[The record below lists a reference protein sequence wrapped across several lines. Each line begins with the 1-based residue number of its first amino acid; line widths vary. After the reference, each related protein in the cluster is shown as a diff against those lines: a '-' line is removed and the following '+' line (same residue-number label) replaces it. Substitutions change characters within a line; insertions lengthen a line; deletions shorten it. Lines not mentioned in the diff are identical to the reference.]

1 MSPVGEEAQL
11 IPVGSLR
18 WIPPEILLA
27 NRAGNTFNYS
37 THTDI
42 VRLLLLLPLHLHLH
56 LLLRLLLLLL
66 LLLDCFL
73 FFFFFVRSYSLPPVF
88 NFISFPEPPPPN
100 LLIQYSFG
108 LVLWEIACRAVPFQ
122 DLEHPSHI
130 RAAIVDGARPAIP
143 PSCPP
148 AYADMMEGCW
158 HCDPGMRW
166 DMGKV
171 VDALT
176 ALKEDEEARELA
188 GNKTPA
194 LTPRGQPSLDAMSS
208 NPLSSPGPAVGSKS
222 AVEPRSLRAAAA
234 LSSLSSQSSDQ
245 ASAFYGST
253 SSTQPRALTGEFPL
267 PGDLIR

>member
-1 MSPVGEEAQL
+1 LYG
-11 IPVGSLR
+11 
-18 WIPPEILLA
+18 
-27 NRAGNTFNYS
+27 
-37 THTDI
+37 
-42 VRLLLLLPLHLHLH
+42 
-56 LLLRLLLLLL
+56 
-66 LLLDCFL
+66 
-73 FFFFFVRSYSLPPVF
+73 FFFFFLFIFIFIFFFFVFFFSFFFYVLTAFSSSFSSFRSYSSPYVF
-88 NFISFPEPPPPN
+88 NFISSPPHN
-100 LLIQYSFG
+100 LLNQYSFG

-234 LSSLSSQSSDQ
+234 RSSLSSQSSDQ